1 MKKLLSLALVA
12 LVAISAQ
19 AAFIEWSTVAITFGG
34 TTLKNN
40 TSVAGYLIA
49 LDGSSLATYD
59 LVEGFSATSIG
70 TVVESKSGTPKSG
83 KFTGNSDISAY
94 SNGDAFAFL
103 ITYNDGTDT
112 YYNLSSTVNV
122 LAGLDPTD
130 STVAPA
136 TWGNFAV
143 NGAMNETAG
152 TLTAGGGWT
161 KAVAVPEPASAMLAL
176 AGVAML
182 IRRRK

>member
-1 MKKLLSLALVA
+1 MKKLLAIALVGFIA
-12 LVAISAQ
+12 VSAQ
-19 AAFIEWSTVAITFGG
+19 AASILWSSDAVSFGG

-40 TSVAGYLIA
+40 ASVNGYLIA
-49 LDGSSLATYD
+49 LDGSSLASFD
-59 LVEGFSATSIG
+59 LVEGFSATDIG
-70 TVVESKSGTPKSG
+70 TLVDSKEGTPKSG
-83 KFTGNSDISAY
+83 KLTGTADVSAY

-103 ITYNDGTDT
+103 ITYNDGTDI

-122 LAGLDPTD
+122 LAGLDPSD
-130 STVAPA
+130 PTVAPA

-143 NGAMNETAG
+143 NGAANETAG

-161 KAVAVPEPASAMLAL
+161 KAVPEPSSAMLAL